1 MLFSNSSNDSLTTV
15 WQGRDSKR
23 AFSVLSDKHM
33 SESLQMMLETVTS
46 LILMRH
52 VLCQSI
58 LGINSSLDA
67 EASDSDLYDSEMV
80 MAIDKTISS
89 LRECIEQHMNRL
101 PLSDTKLS
109 IIFEFERYFE
119 SAAGAKI
126 AEFNEFEFYHDPRE
140 YLDSFVPSYVVDAST
155 ASLNW
160 RSFIMQYPLPL
171 VNYYVEHDLADVTS
185 WDTATSM
192 LDAAFKSSLPE
203 ARLSRHRLALRDVE
217 EYNAILGL
225 HSQYAIIALLT
236 KHQIGHVGK
245 FNFHDLE

>member
-1 MLFSNSSNDSLTTV
+1 MY
-15 WQGRDSKR
+15 
-23 AFSVLSDKHM
+23 
-33 SESLQMMLETVTS
+33 ESLQMMLETVTS

-52 VLCQSI
+52 VQCQSI
-58 LGINSSLDA
+58 LKINSSLDA
-67 EASDSDLYDSEMV
+67 EVSDSDLYDSEMV
-80 MAIDKTISS
+80 MTIDKTISS
-89 LRECIEQHMNRL
+89 LHECIEQHMNRL

-109 IIFEFERYFE
+109 IIFEFKRYFE

-160 RSFIMQYPLPL
+160 RSFIMQYQLPL
-171 VNYYVEHDLADVTS
+171 VNYYVEHDLADVTL
-185 WDTATSM
+185 WDTAISM
-192 LDAAFKSSLPE
+192 LDAAFKSFLPE

-217 EYNAILGL
+217 EYNAILGYTRFVCPKL
-225 HSQYAIIALLT
+225 PCTVGWLASVCTIIQQHAIIALLT
-236 KHQIGHVGK
+236 KHQVGLVGK